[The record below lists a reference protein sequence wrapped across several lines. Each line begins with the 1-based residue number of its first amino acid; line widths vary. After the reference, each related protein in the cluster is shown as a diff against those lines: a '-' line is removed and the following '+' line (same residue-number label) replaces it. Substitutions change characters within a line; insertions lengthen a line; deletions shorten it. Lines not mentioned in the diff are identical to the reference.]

1 MAKMSRYKRAVAVT
15 GEYVKDGVTKKQYT
29 NVGTLMKYED
39 GGLAMKMDALPL
51 GDFNGW
57 ISFYDFDEERKQ
69 GYDKGTTAAREAFAP
84 AGPDI
89 GDGAGN
95 FDDDI
100 PF

>member
-15 GEYVKDGVTKKQYT
+15 GEYTNNQGQVKKQYQT
-29 NVGTLMKYED
+29 VGTLMKYED
-39 GGLAMKMDALPL
+39 GGFSLKLDALPL

-69 GYDKGTTAAREAFAP
+69 GYDKGTTAAREAMAP
-84 AGPDI
+84 AGGI
-89 GDGAGN
+89 VE
-95 FDDDI
+95 DDI